1 VAGVGVL
8 AEFAVLG
15 EPAAAPGLAARPEP
29 RAPGVPGLSR
39 VARPLR
45 APVPGLAAAAS
56 ASAAAADAT
65 SCCCGR
71 DTSLARIAASTVI
84 FIAGITASW
93 PSLAR
98 PAHDGG
104 PAARPLMV
112 MIEIRWT
119 VAERPRRPWRGA
131 ARTVAEHPRR
141 P

>member
-1 VAGVGVL
+1 MKKLTTSRGTPASYKMSTKIAAIVGESLDGFTTTV
-8 AEFAVLG
+8 F
-15 EPAAAPGLAARPEP
+15 
-29 RAPGVPGLSR
+29 
-39 VARPLR
+39 
-45 APVPGLAAAAS
+45 PVTMA